1 MIGKNIAMWTHFCTW
16 MPRSHTHTKLN
27 ASSTVLYRKNMDKK
41 KFSTTKKKK
50 KTYFQRSQNKQWI
63 IVRCL
68 RNLWLCLTTKQII
81 SSLCLKLWIN
91 YYSSSTE
98 PSEEQIN
105 IQTHRFKSS
114 PGKKKKR
121 KRVHI
126 CNNAMPY
133 KFFHCPFWIFLRTYC
148 IRNSYKL

>member
-1 MIGKNIAMWTHFCTW
+1 MWTHFCTW
-16 MPRSHTHTKLN
+16 MPRSHTHTIKCWSGTPVPPFCIGKIWTTIFCN
-27 ASSTVLYRKNMDKK
+27 SI
-41 KFSTTKKKK
+41 KFSTTKK
-50 KTYFQRSQNKQWI
+50 KTYFQRSHNKQWI

-68 RNLWLCLTTKQII
+68 RNLWLCVITKQII

-114 PGKKKKR
+114 PGKKR
-121 KRVHI
+121 KEKEYIFATMLCPTSFSIVHSES
-126 CNNAMPY
+126 
-133 KFFHCPFWIFLRTYC
+133 F
-148 IRNSYKL
+148 